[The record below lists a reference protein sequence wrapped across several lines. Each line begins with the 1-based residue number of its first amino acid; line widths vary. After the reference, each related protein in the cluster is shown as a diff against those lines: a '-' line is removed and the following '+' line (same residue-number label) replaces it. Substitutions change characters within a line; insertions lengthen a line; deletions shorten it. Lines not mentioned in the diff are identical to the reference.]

1 MLTSQNKCK
10 QHKATVTGHID
21 TSTSL
26 HDTSCKTAHTLFPQP
41 ALLDGVEEC
50 MHQVVTIIFGNLERL
65 LLDTFIQTLQ
75 SDVNKSSHDA
85 MQTTQ

>member
-1 MLTSQNKCK
+1 MQ
-10 QHKATVTGHID
+10 ATQSHCHRTHRHQLNYHALLYIKVA
-21 TSTSL
+21 
-26 HDTSCKTAHTLFPQP
+26 TAHTLFPQP

-65 LLDTFIQTLQ
+65 LLDTFIQTLR
-75 SDVNKSSHDA
+75 SEVNKSSHDA